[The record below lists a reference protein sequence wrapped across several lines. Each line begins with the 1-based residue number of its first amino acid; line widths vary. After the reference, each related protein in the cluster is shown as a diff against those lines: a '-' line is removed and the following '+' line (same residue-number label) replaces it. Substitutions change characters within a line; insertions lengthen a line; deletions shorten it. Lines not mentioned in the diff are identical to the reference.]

1 MRRSFTDYRRSI
13 RPLRAGI
20 RVEITDATKSKDRAT
35 LQPKDIF
42 KAEAA
47 RSTKKPFVILYS
59 DFRERE
65 LPLPQDY

>member
-1 MRRSFTDYRRSI
+1 MRRSFTGYRRSI

-20 RVEITDATKSKDRAT
+20 RVKPIDATKGEERAT
-35 LQPKDIF
+35 PQPKDIF
-42 KAEAA
+42 EAGAA
-47 RSTKKPFVILYS
+47 RSTKKPFAILYS